1 MFPKFAES
9 GTGGIPRRAF
19 NDPRALESLGSSNL
33 STQFTGGRASIGVSI
48 NGRVLPDPD
57 DKALVRGVADA
68 KAVQRAINKDIRAL
82 DKAQRGLPNGEE
94 KDRLVARWLD
104 LRTAARAIDDRIQS
118 WQFKEYNPLGREAQY
133 VPAEYARLAG
143 VKTIE

>member
-1 MFPKFAES
+1 MFPKYAES

-33 STQFTGGRASIGVSI
+33 STQFTGGRASVGASI

-57 DKALVRGVADA
+57 RKALVRGVADA
-68 KAVQRAINKDIRAL
+68 KAVQRAMNKDIRAL

-94 KDRLVARWLD
+94 KDRLVARWAE
-104 LRTAARAIDDRIQS
+104 LRTAVRAIDDSIKS
-118 WQFKEYNPLGREAQY
+118 FNFVENNPLGRETQY

-143 VKTIE
+143 VKTRE